1 MQSSKSM
8 KSLPVI
14 LAASLLVAAAAFAQS
29 QQQQPQPQQQQQQQP
44 PAQNPNNNKPANPQA
59 APLTLDSSP
68 APVSAEEDAAIKA
81 FREAKPDDI
90 AKKDQM
96 GEEFLQKYPQSRYRA
111 EVYSWQVKSYYSK
124 GQIDK
129 MEQAGDKQL
138 ALTPDDPQTLALLG
152 STLPRAMNAN
162 TPEPQKR
169 LAKSEEMCKKALDII
184 PTLQKPDTMTDDVF
198 QRMKSMTLALAYSG
212 LGVVEFRRGKFADAI
227 PDFQQS
233 VKLDPQPDAVN
244 YYLLGISDEKTS
256 HFDDAVDAFNKCSE
270 IQSGIQATCK
280 QNIDEAKKL
289 AATQLSAPK

>member
-1 MQSSKSM
+1 MQQCSKTM
-8 KSLPVI
+8 KGLPVI
-14 LAASLLVAAAAFAQS
+14 LAASLLVAVTAFAQS
-29 QQQQPQPQQQQQQQP
+29 QQQQQQQQQQP
-44 PAQNPNNNKPANPQA
+44 AQNPSNNKPSSSQA
-59 APLTLDSSP
+59 APLTLDSAP
-68 APVSAEEDAAIKA
+68 APVNAEEDAAIKA
-81 FREAKPDDI
+81 FREAKTDDI

-111 EVYSWQVKSYYSK
+111 EVFSWQVKSFYSK

-129 MEQAGDKQL
+129 MEEAGDKQL

-198 QRMKSMTLALAYSG
+198 QRMKAMTLALAYSG
-212 LGVVEFRRGKFADAI
+212 LGVVDFRRGQFTEAI
-227 PDFQQS
+227 PNFQQS

-244 YYLLGISDEKTS
+244 YYLLGISEEKTS
-256 HFDDAVDAFNKCSE
+256 HFDDAVDAFTKCSE